1 MRIICLAWYTTITID
16 FGDGNNMWGKFNE
29 DFRYQVVSVGVDL
42 PAPHD
47 DDLPAVLVVTLKW
60 NVDPEKV
67 TKVVPNEVSQS
78 SVPLFFSLNI
88 ISHPSI

>member
-1 MRIICLAWYTTITID
+1 
-16 FGDGNNMWGKFNE
+16 MWGKFNE

-60 NVDPEKV
+60 NVDPGEK
-67 TKVVPNEVSQS
+67 
-78 SVPLFFSLNI
+78 LFRMSEMSTTNMMR
-88 ISHPSI
+88 ISDSYRAFL